1 MKWKSNIVINLKK
14 LNRGKIY
21 FGAYIHEAHLNL
33 CKGRCIPCIHHGS
46 SQVNNTINRVVD
58 YEVI

>member
-1 MKWKSNIVINLKK
+1 MKWKSDIVINLKK

-58 YEVI
+58 